1 MKPESRRVRRYAV
14 QLPVLF
20 GDRVPL
26 EQGTVLNLSPEGCA
40 LTAAR
45 IPTPSTHLALR
56 IDLLNGEEPV
66 DIGLAGVRW
75 VSDYRCG
82 LEFIR
87 LSAESLGR
95 LRAFVALLEN
105 TP

>member
-1 MKPESRRVRRYAV
+1 MMA
-14 QLPVLF
+14 
-20 GDRVPL
+20 D
-26 EQGTVLNLSPEGCA
+26 
-40 LTAAR
+40 R
-45 IPTPSTHLALR
+45 IPALSTHVALR
-56 IDLLNGEEPV
+56 IDLLNGAEPV
-66 DIGLAGVRW
+66 DIELAGVRW

-87 LSAESLGR
+87 LSAESCGR

>member
-1 MKPESRRVRRYAV
+1 MTADR
-14 QLPVLF
+14 LPAF
-20 GDRVPL
+20 
-26 EQGTVLNLSPEGCA
+26 
-40 LTAAR
+40 
-45 IPTPSTHLALR
+45 STHIALR
-56 IDLLNGEEPV
+56 IDLLNGAEPV
-66 DIGLAGVRW
+66 EVELAGVRW

-87 LSAESLGR
+87 LSADSLGR